1 MRRRIGMLLGLLML
15 TAMFSI
21 SCGEEKVT
29 LALDWFPNANHTGL
43 YLAMERGYFEEEGID
58 LQVYTPDDPSTI
70 LATVGA
76 DKDDFG
82 FEYQVGVLLARGQG
96 VPVVSVAA
104 IVQHPLNSVMALESS
119 GIKSPRDLV
128 GKTVGYPGIPTDP
141 PLLRTM
147 LEADNLSESA
157 AIDVVDGMVNVGF
170 DLVPALISG
179 RVDAIVGAYWTHE
192 SISARNQGFPLTVL
206 RMEDWGVPD
215 FYELVVVAS
224 ENKLRED
231 PGLVERFVRAI
242 KRGYVEAAKDPALAV
257 ELLLN
262 QVPEADPK
270 IDRPGSAL
278 LAPLWV
284 EDGIPSFGWQTA
296 EKWSE
301 MTEWMQTNNF
311 LTADLRAAD
320 AFTNRFIEQA
330 E

>member
-1 MRRRIGMLLGLLML
+1 ML
-15 TAMFSI
+15 SI
-21 SCGEEKVT
+21 SCGEDKVT

-43 YLAMERGYFEEEGID
+43 YLAMERGYFEEEDID
-58 LQVYTPDDPSTI
+58 LQVYTPDDPATI

-119 GIKSPRDLV
+119 GIKRPRDLV

-157 AIDVVDGMVNVGF
+157 AKDVVDGMVNVGF
-170 DLVPALISG
+170 ALVPALISG

-224 ENKLRED
+224 ENKLRDD

-257 ELLLN
+257 EVLLN

-284 EDGIPSFGWQTA
+284 EDGIPSFGWQTT

>member
-1 MRRRIGMLLGLLML
+1 MRRHTVMILTLLML
-15 TAMFSI
+15 ISVI
-21 SCGEEKVT
+21 SVSCGEDKVT

-43 YLAMERGYFEEEGID
+43 YVAMDRGYFDEEGIE
-58 LQVYTPDDPSTI
+58 LQVYTPDDPATI

-119 GIKSPRDLV
+119 DIKRPRDLV

-147 LEADNLSESA
+147 LEADHVSESA
-157 AIDVVDGMVNVGF
+157 IQEVIDGMVNVGF

-224 ENKLRED
+224 ENKIRND
-231 PGLVERFVRAI
+231 PELVERFIRAI
-242 KRGYVEAAKDPALAV
+242 KRGYVEAAKDPASAV
-257 ELLLN
+257 EILLK
-262 QVPEADPK
+262 QVPEADPA

-284 EDGIPSFGWQTA
+284 EEGIPSFGWQTTK
-296 EKWSE
+296 KWSA
-301 MTEWMQTNNF
+301 MTKWMQSNDF
-311 LTADLRAAD
+311 LTSDLRVAD
-320 AFTNRFIEQA
+320 AFTNRFIEQS

>member
-1 MRRRIGMLLGLLML
+1 MLLGLLML

-224 ENKLRED
+224 ENKLRDD

-257 ELLLN
+257 EVLLN

-270 IDRPGSAL
+270 IDRPGSVL

-284 EDGIPSFGWQTA
+284 EDGIPSFGWQTT

>member
-1 MRRRIGMLLGLLML
+1 MRQHKGMLLTLLML
-15 TAMFSI
+15 VSVI
-21 SCGEEKVT
+21 SLSCGEDEVT

-43 YLAMERGYFEEEGID
+43 YVAMDRGYFEEEGIE
-58 LQVYTPDDPSTI
+58 LQVYTPDDPATI

-119 GIKSPRDLV
+119 DIKRPRDLV

-147 LEADNLSESA
+147 LEADHVSESA
-157 AIDVVDGMVNVGF
+157 TQEVVDGMVNVGF

-215 FYELVVVAS
+215 FYELVVVVS
-224 ENKLRED
+224 ENKLRND
-231 PGLVERFVRAI
+231 PKLIERFIRAI
-242 KRGYVEAAKDPALAV
+242 KRGYVEAAKDPASAV
-257 ELLLN
+257 EILLK
-262 QVPEADPK
+262 QVPEADPA

-284 EDGIPSFGWQTA
+284 EEGIPSFGWQTT
-296 EKWSE
+296 EKWSA
-301 MTEWMQTNNF
+301 MAKWMQNNDF
-311 LTADLRAAD
+311 LTSDLRAAD
-320 AFTNRFIEQA
+320 AFTNHFIEQS

>member
-1 MRRRIGMLLGLLML
+1 ML
-15 TAMFSI
+15 SI
-21 SCGEEKVT
+21 SCGEDKVT

-43 YLAMERGYFEEEGID
+43 YLAMERGYFEEEDID
-58 LQVYTPDDPSTI
+58 LQVYTPDDPATI

-119 GIKSPRDLV
+119 GIKRPRDLV

-157 AIDVVDGMVNVGF
+157 AKDVVDGMVNVGF

-224 ENKLRED
+224 ENKLRDD

-257 ELLLN
+257 EVLLN

-284 EDGIPSFGWQTA
+284 EDGIPSFGWQTT